1 MSRVVIAGLG
11 LIGGSIGKALLAR
24 GFRVAFVDPAVSLDE
39 AEQAAAAHDR
49 LEALDAIEKE
59 DLVILAMPVD
69 SAMWALDSMPKH
81 EGVVTSVCS
90 VMAPLRG
97 IAEARGLRFV
107 AGHPFAGSELR
118 GLAAADSQL
127 FEGKTW
133 FLDDLPDSGAIEPII
148 RATGANAV
156 RIDADEHDAALAL
169 TSHLPQVISTALA
182 SLIEERQ
189 LPSEFIGTGL
199 QTLLRLAGSA
209 ASVWQPVIAANQ
221 PSLIA
226 AREAFELALR
236 RVAAGDGPL
245 DFERA
250 NRFSE
255 KK

>member
-24 GFRVAFVDPAVSLDE
+24 GFRIAFVDPAISLDE
-39 AEQAAAAHDR
+39 AENAAAASERLDG
-49 LEALDAIEKE
+49 LEAVKPD

-69 SAMWALDSMPKH
+69 SAMWALDSMPKQ
-81 EGVVTSVCS
+81 EALVTSVCS

-97 IAEARGLRFV
+97 IAEARGIRFV

-118 GLAAADSQL
+118 GIAAADAQL

-133 FLDDLPDSGAIEPII
+133 FLDDVSGSASIEPIV
-148 RATGANAV
+148 RATGAKAV
-156 RIDADEHDAALAL
+156 SIDADEHDAALAL

-189 LPSEFIGTGL
+189 LPPEFIGTGL

-209 ASVWQPVIAANQ
+209 GSVWQPVIAANQ

-236 RVAAGDGPL
+236 RVSAGDGEI

-250 NRFSE
+250 NNFAR